1 MIPQIVRLEPM
12 TSAEFDSWSPH
23 SVQGFAA
30 QLVTAGLT
38 SSSEASTYAASLVA
52 ETLPQGLL
60 TPAHRFWTVRVDG
73 GPPVG
78 HLWLRVRSMP
88 DEIEAYVFDIEIVP
102 EARGH
107 GLGRAAMLAVEAE
120 ARALGA
126 TVVRLNVFG
135 HNTPARALYD
145 GLGYTVA
152 SATLAIRL
160 GKRPAE
166 RLAERPAEQS
176 AGPGVG
182 LREMTRAEYAETRPA
197 LDAAA
202 SGELHR
208 LLPDGPATGGQRL
221 WVAEHGGS
229 VVGHVWLSLQHRSD
243 GLHGLVRDLEV
254 RPDLRRRGYGRS
266 TVLAVEGAAQG
277 LGVVTLTVSVTD
289 PGAHRLFVGAGF
301 ELTAQTMTKA
311 L

>member
-1 MIPQIVRLEPM
+1 MTPQNVRLEPM
-12 TSAEFDSWSPH
+12 TAAEFDSWSPH
-23 SVQGFAA
+23 SIQGFAA
-30 QLVTAGLT
+30 QLIAAGLT
-38 SSSEASTYAASLVA
+38 SSSEASAYAASLVA
-52 ETLPQGLL
+52 EALPEGLR
-60 TPAHRFWTVRVDG
+60 TPTHRFWTVRVDG
-73 GPPVG
+73 GPSVG
-78 HLWLRVRSMP
+78 QLWLRVRSMP
-88 DEIEAYVFDIEIVP
+88 DHVEAYVFDIEIVP
-102 EARGH
+102 EARGQ

-126 TVVRLNVFG
+126 TVARLNVFG

-152 SATLAIRL
+152 SATLTARL
-160 GKRPAE
+160 AGRPAERPAE
-166 RLAERPAEQS
+166 RLAEHSAE
-176 AGPGVG
+176 PGVG
-182 LREMTRAEYAETRPA
+182 LREMTRAEYAEISPA

-202 SGELHR
+202 SGQLR
-208 LLPDGPATGGQRL
+208 GLLPDGPATGGQRL

-254 RPDLRRRGYGRS
+254 RPDVRRRGYGRW

-277 LGVVTLTVSVTD
+277 LGVITLTVTVTD
-289 PGAHRLFVGAGF
+289 PGARRLFGGEGF

>member
-1 MIPQIVRLEPM
+1 MTPQNVRLEPM
-12 TSAEFDSWSPH
+12 TSAEFDYWSPR

-30 QLVTAGLT
+30 QLVAAGLS
-38 SSSEASTYAASLVA
+38 SSSEASAYAVSLVA
-52 ETLPQGLL
+52 DTLPEGMR
-60 TPAHRFWTVRVDG
+60 TPAHRFWAVRVDG

-78 HLWLRVRSMP
+78 YLWLRVRSTP
-88 DEIEAYVFDIEIVP
+88 DHVEAYVFDIEIVP
-102 EARGH
+102 EARGQ
-107 GLGRAAMLAVEAE
+107 GLGRATMLAVEAE
-120 ARALGA
+120 ARDLGA
-126 TVVRLNVFG
+126 TVARLNVFG

-152 SATLAIRL
+152 SATLTARL
-160 GKRPAE
+160 AGRPAE
-166 RLAERPAEQS
+166 RVAERVADQS
-176 AGPGVG
+176 AEPEVG
-182 LREMTRAEYAETRPA
+182 LRRMTPAEYTETRPA

-202 SGELHR
+202 AGELHR

-229 VVGHVWLSLQHRSD
+229 VVGRVWLSLQNRSD

-266 TVLAVEGAAQG
+266 TLLAAERAAKD
-277 LGVVTLTVSVTD
+277 LGVVTLTVTVTD
-289 PGAHRLFVGAGF
+289 PGAHRLFIGVGF